1 MWSCTQWESLWGEAQ
16 AQIGEVGLQLQLC
29 EGWHHTDRHSCSS
42 VHVHRAGWRLRRC
55 NRPLDADTGLAC
67 IWYTLGLGRLT
78 WVSQFR
84 PVSVARSSVSAET
97 ETLPWLRDRNRNRSR
112 NCASGS
118 FGAETET
125 ETEIRSASN
134 LQVSD
139 RVSLSR
145 TFVITTGKLGQLAI
159 TPSYQDGY
167 CHHTPICTRY
177 ANPGVHLHHTLWLA
191 HTAGNTLCCSSD
203 WCAPYV
209 VHK

>member
-134 LQVSD
+134 SRWYVVIDVGLQIAFFCD
-139 RVSLSR
+139 RSR
-145 TFVITTGKLGQLAI
+145 TLLKLSFHVFIRVTTCLEKLEMSDNL
-159 TPSYQDGY
+159 
-167 CHHTPICTRY
+167 
-177 ANPGVHLHHTLWLA
+177 
-191 HTAGNTLCCSSD
+191 TAVRKCQGF
-203 WCAPYV
+203 Y
-209 VHK
+209 

>member
-125 ETEIRSASN
+125 ETEIRSASIPLILN
-134 LQVSD
+134 YSAPNILFAARRSQHLHSAEYA
-139 RVSLSR
+139 
-145 TFVITTGKLGQLAI
+145 AI
-159 TPSYQDGY
+159 TPP
-167 CHHTPICTRY
+167 H
-177 ANPGVHLHHTLWLA
+177 V
-191 HTAGNTLCCSSD
+191 
-203 WCAPYV
+203 
-209 VHK
+209 